1 VLPDVLGMF
10 IGQALPGRGMISV
23 FWYSGSIFN
32 EDKPKTKQK
41 LRLITFRKSNSAHA
55 KKLVIIRIVQIMII
69 LLGAHPLPSCG
80 GRAIS
85 RCDSVGG
92 DEAAPSSTSV

>member
-1 VLPDVLGMF
+1 MF
-10 IGQALPGRGMISV
+10 IGQALPGRGMIKV
-23 FWYSGSIFN
+23 FWYSGSILN

-41 LRLITFRKSNSAHA
+41 ITVNDFSQSKQRTREKV
-55 KKLVIIRIVQIMII
+55 VIIRIVQIMII

-85 RCDSVGG
+85 RCESVGG

>member
-1 VLPDVLGMF
+1 VVPDGMF
-10 IGQALPGRGMISV
+10 IGQAPPGRGMISV

-32 EDKPKTKQK
+32 EDKTKQK
-41 LRLITFRKSNSAHA
+41 ITVNDLSHIKQRTREI
-55 KKLVIIRIVQIMII
+55 VVIRIVQIMII

>member
-1 VLPDVLGMF
+1 VVPEGMF
-10 IGQALPGRGMISV
+10 IGQALPGRGMINV

-41 LRLITFRKSNSAHA
+41 ITVNDHSQIKQRTREI
-55 KKLVIIRIVQIMII
+55 VVIRIVQIMII

-80 GRAIS
+80 GRAMS